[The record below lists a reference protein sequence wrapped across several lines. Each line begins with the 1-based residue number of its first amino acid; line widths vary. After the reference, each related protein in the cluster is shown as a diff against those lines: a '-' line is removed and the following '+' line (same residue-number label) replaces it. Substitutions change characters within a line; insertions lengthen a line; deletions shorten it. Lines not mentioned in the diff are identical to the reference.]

1 MVVVVDYGMGNIRS
15 VSKAFEA
22 AGAKVVVSSKPEDL
36 KQAER
41 IVLPGVGAF
50 GDSMANLQRLGLVE
64 PLWNEVIVN
73 KKPYFGICLG
83 LQILA
88 EAGEEKGQ
96 HRGLGWL
103 PGKTVMFSFEG
114 RQELKVPHIGWND
127 IKIIHDSPLWEG
139 LGKKLDFYF
148 VHSFYFAPKE
158 PGHVA
163 ATCNYGI
170 DFTAAVLH
178 GNIFATQFH
187 PEKSQESGLRIIRN
201 FLEWKP
207 SMSVQRIADSG

>member
-22 AGAKVVVSSKPEDL
+22 SGADVMVSSSPADL
-36 KQAER
+36 ERAER

-50 GDSMANLQRLGLVE
+50 GDSMANLKKLGLVE
-64 PLWNEVIVN
+64 PLREQVLIK
-73 KKPYFGICLG
+73 KKPFFGICLG

-88 EAGEEKGQ
+88 ESGEEKGR
-96 HRGLGWL
+96 HLGLGWL
-103 PGKTVMFSFEG
+103 PGRTILFKPDDAS
-114 RQELKVPHIGWND
+114 LKVPHIGWNN
-127 IKIIHDSPLWEG
+127 IRILKDSPLWSG

-148 VHSFYFAPKE
+148 VHSFYFDTTDRSV
-158 PGHVA
+158 VA
-163 ATCNYGI
+163 ATCNYGL
-170 DFTAAVLH
+170 DFTAAVLKE
-178 GNIFATQFH
+178 NVFATQFH

-207 SMSVQRIADSG
+207 

>member
-22 AGAKVVVSSKPEDL
+22 CGADVLVSSRPEDL
-36 KQAER
+36 KKAER

-50 GDSMANLQRLGLVE
+50 GDSMANLKKRELIE
-64 PLWNEVIVN
+64 PLREEVLVK

-83 LQILA
+83 MQILA
-88 EAGEEKGQ
+88 DTGEEKGS

-103 PGKTVMFSFEG
+103 PGKTVMFQLSDPK
-114 RQELKVPHIGWND
+114 LKVPHIGWND
-127 IKIIHDSPLWEG
+127 VKIVKNGALWEG
-139 LGKKLDFYF
+139 LGRKLDFYF
-148 VHSFYFAPKE
+148 VHSYHFVPTE
-158 PGHVA
+158 RSDMA
-163 ATCNYGI
+163 ASCDYGG

-178 GNIFATQFH
+178 ENIFATQFH

-201 FLEWKP
+201 FLAWKP
-207 SMSVQRIADSG
+207 